1 MPCFLKIEPETYG
14 WTRVQLCVAFPELES
29 GDLLSGHY
37 GYPVPMEILTSLAQQ
52 HKLSIQIPQRGSEK
66 QTDKQKAST
75 AYSIQLIY
83 AHLHAPAL
91 KSLHILTMALFTI
104 VMATRTNIY
113 LNECLTIKCIYLCK
127 KKLILD
133 SNVFLKQHI
142 SFLLYPSVKL

>member
-14 WTRVQLCVAFPELES
+14 WTRVQLCVVFAELES

-75 AYSIQLIY
+75 AYSIQLI
-83 AHLHAPAL
+83 HTHVHAPGFYVE
-91 KSLHILTMALFTI
+91 KYCGFINFYGYQFS
-104 VMATRTNIY
+104 
-113 LNECLTIKCIYLCK
+113 
-127 KKLILD
+127 
-133 SNVFLKQHI
+133 
-142 SFLLYPSVKL
+142 

>member
-75 AYSIQLIY
+75 ACRIQLI
-83 AHLHAPAL
+83 HTPVHAPGFYVE
-91 KSLHILTMALFTI
+91 K
-104 VMATRTNIY
+104 
-113 LNECLTIKCIYLCK
+113 
-127 KKLILD
+127 
-133 SNVFLKQHI
+133 
-142 SFLLYPSVKL
+142 